1 MVTTLTRMGLEGPSA
16 EGAARATALVAEA
29 VAYARGLADLKEAG
43 YQAAADLDRRL
54 TGRAALTLAL
64 DTPRAARLLA
74 ESEVVRRTL
83 ATGAASAAEQSAAD
97 RVRAA
102 CHTLGFDPTA
112 RDAPGRLVGDL
123 TVEQVVAA
131 AAAVGRMSR
140 LADSLTDR
148 AARVAARRWSA
159 ALAAGPSVERE
170 FTAIR
175 RRLDSVLTPSG
186 PGGPETDPSRL
197 AARLLSESE
206 LVHWPVLAAR
216 LARIGEASGHARI
229 AAMVRTAKAR
239 LTDQQAERRRQ
250 ASVRGGVDL
259 AGRMGRAANRRPPAW
274 PLEAPRGETLS
285 WLRRL
290 ICAPLH
296 TPDAER
302 VLAARLGADLFDLR
316 RPPPEPAFLAGVDIG
331 NLRPEHVAPF
341 LRRISMTRPVPS
353 AEELSEE
360 SLEADRGAVSW
371 ARRSA
376 DERRWGQAADTGV
389 PLLPEVVGIPHVV
402 HGIWLGQPMPART
415 AFRDNYGAAARR
427 YAGQVTVVLWTDI
440 PRAQCAAVLAEP
452 APPVGADDPLRYVR
466 TLATWARDND
476 VALVNVDEVFHAD
489 HPLYL
494 RPQYVLEMAKQRPRG
509 YTSATDHLRVEL
521 VHTFGGLYID
531 GDIRF
536 DAGSPEGGHPGSVPE
551 LLAAVAASTCGFT
564 LNILSIDIGISNDLI
579 VGSARHP
586 ALRLWMECA
595 RLNYFPLQ
603 REIVGGLGMMARP
616 YVGASHQG
624 LRHLAP
630 HRTGRVHHVPL
641 ELLGITRDDL
651 TPTGGA
657 VITTNEITW
666 VPRGRERVEFDVTGA
681 DPADPATR
689 DEVLTRTMG
698 LVTFLLWQLVAREG
712 NLYLSAVEPVVLA
725 LPDPDAVWIA
735 LLGFLAAANAA
746 RVLVTS
752 VTDHRRG
759 EDGTLEYVR
768 LPREAEAFLDR
779 EASPP
784 SWFGSELAEGDRPM
798 WLLDEAVTPVALRT
812 PSAAAAVLAGRA

>member
-1 MVTTLTRMGLEGPSA
+1 MVTTLTRMGLEGPSV
-16 EGAARATALVAEA
+16 EGTARATALVAEA
-29 VAYARGLADLKEAG
+29 VACARGLADLKESG
-43 YQAAADLDRRL
+43 HQAAADLDQRL

-74 ESEVVRRTL
+74 ESEVVRRAL
-83 ATGAASAAEQSAAD
+83 ATGAASAAEQAAAD

-131 AAAVGRMSR
+131 AAAIGRMSR

-148 AARVAARRWSA
+148 AARASARRWSA

-170 FTAIR
+170 FKAIR

-186 PGGPETDPSRL
+186 PGGSETDPSRL
-197 AARLLSESE
+197 ATRLLSESE

-216 LARIGEASGHARI
+216 LARIGEAIDHARI
-229 AAMVRTAKAR
+229 AAMVRAAKAR

-250 ASVRGGVDL
+250 ASVRGGVHL
-259 AGRMGRAANRRPPAW
+259 AGRMGRAANLRPPAW
-274 PLEAPRGETLS
+274 PLAAPHGETLA

-302 VLAARLGADLFDLR
+302 VLVARLGADLFDLR
-316 RPPPEPAFLAGVDIG
+316 RPPPAPAFLAGVDIG

-341 LRRISMTRPVPS
+341 LRRISMTRPAPS
-353 AEELSEE
+353 AEELSAE

-376 DERRWGQAADTGV
+376 DERRWGQAAGTGV
-389 PLLPEVVGIPHVV
+389 PLLAEVVGIPHVV

-452 APPVGADDPLRYVR
+452 APPVGAADPLRYVR

-476 VALVNVDEVFHAD
+476 VALVNVDEVFHTD

-536 DAGSPEGGHPGSVPE
+536 DAGSPEGGHPSSVPD

-564 LNILSIDIGISNDLI
+564 LNILPIGISNDLI

-603 REIVGGLGMMARP
+603 REIVGGLEKMARP

-657 VITTNEITW
+657 VITFNEITW

-681 DPADPATR
+681 DPADPAAQ

-725 LPDPDAVWIA
+725 LPDPEAVWIA
-735 LLGFLAAANAA
+735 LLSFVAAAGAA
-746 RVLVTS
+746 RALVTS

-759 EDGTLEYVR
+759 EDGTLEQIR

-779 EASPP
+779 EAGPP
-784 SWFGSELAEGDRPM
+784 SWLGSELAEFGRPV